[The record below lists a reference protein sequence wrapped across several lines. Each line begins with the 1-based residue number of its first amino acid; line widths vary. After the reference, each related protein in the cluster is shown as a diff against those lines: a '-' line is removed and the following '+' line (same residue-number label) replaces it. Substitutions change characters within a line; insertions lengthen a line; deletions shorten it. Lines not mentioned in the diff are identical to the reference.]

1 LTFCMTVEFG
11 KTGTQNPKIITN
23 QLSRELIPVPEP
35 GILILLG
42 IAMSAVGIAYPFV
55 RKI

>member
-1 LTFCMTVEFG
+1 MTVECG
-11 KTGTQNPKIITN
+11 KTGRQNPKIITN

-42 IAMSAVGIAYPFV
+42 IAMSAIGIAYPFV